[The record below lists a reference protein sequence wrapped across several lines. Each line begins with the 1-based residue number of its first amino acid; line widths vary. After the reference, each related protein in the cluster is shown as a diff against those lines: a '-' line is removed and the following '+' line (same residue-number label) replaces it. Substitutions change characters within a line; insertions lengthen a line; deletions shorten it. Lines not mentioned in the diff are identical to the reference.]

1 MNADI
6 REVDYRNIKIHN
18 IMADIKSDGAE
29 AHGDVTF
36 KGSLTD
42 LMLEFMF
49 TNTDEM
55 HKMKV
60 KPHLKFRKM
69 VND

>member
-1 MNADI
+1 
-6 REVDYRNIKIHN
+6 
-18 IMADIKSDGAE
+18 MADIKSDGAE